1 MTTVPHIL
9 VVDDDPMICS
19 LLERFL
25 SDEGFSVNTAA
36 SGAEMRRRMADEP
49 VDLVILDV
57 ILPGEDGFEIARS
70 LRRVSDVGIIMLTSK
85 VETSDQVVGLET
97 GADDYVPK
105 PFDLRVLLARVRS
118 VLRRRRAARHAPKS
132 EDRKTAKFAGWRL
145 DFGAR
150 ELTSPQRERVRL
162 TNAEYKLLAVL
173 VGRAGEVLDR
183 DELLSAVADRR
194 WTPYDRSIDVLVAQL
209 RQKIEADP
217 KSPRM
222 IKTVRN
228 AGYTFVVE
236 VEEP

>member
-1 MTTVPHIL
+1 M
-9 VVDDDPMICS
+9 
-19 LLERFL
+19 
-25 SDEGFSVNTAA
+25 
-36 SGAEMRRRMADEP
+36 
-49 VDLVILDV
+49 
-57 ILPGEDGFEIARS
+57 
-70 LRRVSDVGIIMLTSK
+70 
-85 VETSDQVVGLET
+85 
-97 GADDYVPK
+97 PK

-118 VLRRRRAARHAPKS
+118 VLRRRRAERRVPKV
-132 EDRKTAKFAGWRL
+132 ETRKTANFAGWRL

-162 TNAEYKLLAVL
+162 TNAEYKLLSVL

-217 KSPRM
+217 KYPRM
-222 IKTVRN
+222 IKTVRG

-236 VEEP
+236 VEAP